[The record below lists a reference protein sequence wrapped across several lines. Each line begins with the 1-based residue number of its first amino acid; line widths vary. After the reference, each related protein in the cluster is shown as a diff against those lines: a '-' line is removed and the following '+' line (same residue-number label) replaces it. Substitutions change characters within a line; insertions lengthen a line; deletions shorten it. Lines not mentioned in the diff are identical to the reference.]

1 MDRKQMCIANMQYKT
16 KAEPAV
22 FFNELHA
29 TNFDRGFDL
38 DL

>member
-1 MDRKQMCIANMQYKT
+1 MCIANVHYKT
-16 KAEPAV
+16 KSERAA